1 MVCELQGPHAT
12 GGGGVEKSVVP
23 ALVPGVLPSSTHD
36 VTS

>member
-1 MVCELQGPHAT
+1 MNCRDPMPQW
-12 GGGGVEKSVVP
+12 GGGVEKSVVP